1 MADKHKTVKIIKAKN
16 PDVSLSENVEI
27 LRVAAYVRVSTLND
41 EQIDSFYSQVKYYQ
55 DKIAKNPKWTL
66 VDIYADKGISGT
78 GTIKRDDFNRM
89 IRDCM
94 EGKIDLIL
102 TKSLSRFSRNVV
114 DTLRY
119 VSLLRDRG
127 IGIIFEQ
134 EGINTLESTGS
145 SFLAILSA
153 INQQYVETL
162 SESVKLG
169 LRAKML
175 RGELVG
181 DPEALGYDKDEVT
194 GKLVINEQEA
204 EIVRYIFKRYIEG
217 AGGRTI
223 ARELEAFGYK
233 TKRGNTQWGDTTVL
247 GIIKNEKYTGDLL
260 QGKTVTV
267 DPIAHRRIDNR
278 GIADQF
284 YLEEAHPAIID
295 KETFERAQAIL
306 KKRNEGKVKPTDK
319 NCNKYSRKYA
329 FSCMLKCGFCGS
341 NLSRRSHHSGT
352 AHQKW
357 VWHCVTYTKK
367 GKKYCP
373 ECKAIDERIIEDAFI
388 KSYNLLA
395 GDNSDV
401 LSEFL
406 ARLEES
412 LRSTD
417 TTKQLAKINKQINSY
432 ELKLKKLLDHLLDG
446 VITQTDYLAKKV
458 EIEDDLQPLYEK
470 QKELQEADTDEKRV
484 KEQIEKC
491 KEVLSVS
498 PVLSEFDR
506 DVFETV
512 IDHVIIG
519 ERREDGTADPHK
531 ITFVFKAGLNPSPPD
546 HQKTYS
552 LYPDY
557 IC

>member
-1 MADKHKTVKIIKAKN
+1 M
-16 PDVSLSENVEI
+16 
-27 LRVAAYVRVSTLND
+27 
-41 EQIDSFYSQVKYYQ
+41 
-55 DKIAKNPKWTL
+55 

-284 YLEEAHPAIID
+284 YLL
-295 KETFERAQAIL
+295 F
-306 KKRNEGKVKPTDK
+306 GG
-319 NCNKYSRKYA
+319 SS
-329 FSCMLKCGFCGS
+329 SCYY
-341 NLSRRSHHSGT
+341 R
-352 AHQKW
+352 
-357 VWHCVTYTKK
+357 
-367 GKKYCP
+367 
-373 ECKAIDERIIEDAFI
+373 
-388 KSYNLLA
+388 
-395 GDNSDV
+395 
-401 LSEFL
+401 
-406 ARLEES
+406 
-412 LRSTD
+412 
-417 TTKQLAKINKQINSY
+417 
-432 ELKLKKLLDHLLDG
+432 
-446 VITQTDYLAKKV
+446 
-458 EIEDDLQPLYEK
+458 
-470 QKELQEADTDEKRV
+470 
-484 KEQIEKC
+484 
-491 KEVLSVS
+491 
-498 PVLSEFDR
+498 
-506 DVFETV
+506 
-512 IDHVIIG
+512 
-519 ERREDGTADPHK
+519 
-531 ITFVFKAGLNPSPPD
+531 
-546 HQKTYS
+546 
-552 LYPDY
+552 
-557 IC
+557 